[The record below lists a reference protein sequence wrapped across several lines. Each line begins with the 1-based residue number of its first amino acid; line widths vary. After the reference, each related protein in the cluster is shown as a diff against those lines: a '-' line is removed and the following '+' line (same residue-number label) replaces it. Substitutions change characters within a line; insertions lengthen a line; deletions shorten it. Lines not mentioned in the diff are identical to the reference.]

1 MDTVLKK
8 YFWILLIG
16 IGCMISLPVKAQ
28 WVTKITLEQNTT
40 KYQSREFRAIA
51 FEMDPTPSAKASI
64 RVAGRNYEII
74 PDEHS
79 PISNG
84 LLMSNLIVFDSAQ
97 TSFRIFE
104 ADQQQIRSAYLIHT
118 PELNKNL
125 KRENYTSDSC
135 THPDMIMQ
143 EEWRQGLPDPDYDR
157 IPNAVSHQIIHHSA
171 TDNELTDYVNLV
183 RSIYLYHTEVNG
195 WSDMG
200 YNYLISPDGVLFAGR
215 DPGENLMQDN
225 VLGAHFCASNSGTM
239 GICLLGTFMTQVPNE
254 AAINTLNKLISWKAI
269 QSNLDPEGSSAHPL
283 NQELGTIAGH
293 RDGCSTA
300 CPGDALYAML
310 PQIREKS
317 LEIIQDCGVF
327 PGLSVNTSKEEMTI
341 FPNPIYGNILHFKT
355 HLSLKKAILF
365 DIAGHQLASWQIT
378 SNQDALKL
386 PQQIKNGL
394 YFVHFFSQKGR
405 VIPVKILVAEQY

>member
-1 MDTVLKK
+1 MK
-8 YFWILLIG
+8 YFWLILIG
-16 IGCMISLPVKAQ
+16 IGSMISLPVKAQ

-40 KYQSREFRAIA
+40 KYQSREFKAIA
-51 FEMDPTPSAKASI
+51 FEMDTAPSAKASI
-64 RVAGRNYEII
+64 RVADKIYDIV

-79 PISNG
+79 PISDG
-84 LLMSNLIVFDSAQ
+84 LCMSNLIVFDSAQ
-97 TSFRIFE
+97 TNFILFE

-118 PELNKNL
+118 PELTHAINQNKFIL
-125 KRENYTSDSC
+125 DSC

-143 EEWRQGLPDPDYDR
+143 EEWRQGLPDPDYTR

-225 VLGAHFCASNSGTM
+225 VLGAHFCASNTGTM
-239 GICLLGTFMTQVPNE
+239 GVCLLGTFMTQVPE
-254 AAINTLNKLISWKAI
+254 EVALNTLNKLISWKAI
-269 QSNLDPEGSSAHPL
+269 QSNLDPEGSSSHPL

-317 LEIIQDCGVF
+317 LETIQDCGVF
-327 PGLSVNTSKEEMTI
+327 PGLNENTSKQEMTI
-341 FPNPIYGNILHFKT
+341 FPNPINGNILRFTTSHI
-355 HLSLKKAILF
+355 LKKAILF
-365 DIAGHQLASWQIT
+365 DIAGHQLASWQIA
-378 SNQDALKL
+378 SNQDALRL

-394 YFVHFFSQKGR
+394 YYIHFISQKGR
-405 VIPVKILVAEQY
+405 VLPVKIIVTEQ